1 MMRCSL
7 KIKSFNYC
15 LLLNPSSS
23 QVHIFV
29 FHEIFVVSLTICQMQ
44 SLPCLASFTM
54 IGPYDFEKIVTLYH
68 YVEMYFNY
76 FHECEYEIIFKSFYN
91 TPKFVEWYQ

>member
-1 MMRCSL
+1 
-7 KIKSFNYC
+7 
-15 LLLNPSSS
+15 
-23 QVHIFV
+23 
-29 FHEIFVVSLTICQMQ
+29 
-44 SLPCLASFTM
+44 M

-91 TPKFVEWYQ
+91 TPKFVEWYQW